1 MVTEPALPLV
11 CETLIHESELV
22 AVQSPFALKVSWA
35 EPPVCERTGFVFS
48 VAAISME
55 GAAGVG
61 LGAGDGSELGE
72 LSPPQALSKNA
83 EVANTI

>member
-1 MVTEPALPLV
+1 M
-11 CETLIHESELV
+11 
-22 AVQSPFALKVSWA
+22 
-35 EPPVCERTGFVFS
+35 FS

-83 EVANTI
+83 DANNTINNSNFFMVVYLMVPPSAMR